1 MPISETR
8 SAEELVRRVS
18 QNQQLADQVRA
29 DPAATLQRVAEQV
42 VRELPPP
49 LQSDP
54 WIYRIVVL
62 VLGLSV
68 LSALIGAIYLSAQKL
83 PIPETLTALGS
94 AAVGALAGLLA
105 PSPAQRSSR

>member
-1 MPISETR
+1 MSATR
-8 SAEELVRRVS
+8 SAEELVRRVTE
-18 QNQQLADQVRA
+18 NQQLVDEVKT
-29 DPAATLQRVAEQV
+29 DPTTTLQRVASQV
-42 VRELPPP
+42 VRDIPPA

-68 LSALIGAIYLSAQKL
+68 LSALIGAIILSAQKL

-105 PSPAQRSSR
+105 PSPSQRASR

>member
-1 MPISETR
+1 MSETR
-8 SAEELVRRVS
+8 SAEELVRRVTE
-18 QNQQLADQVRA
+18 NQQLVDEVKT
-29 DPAATLQRVAEQV
+29 DPTATLQRVANQV
-42 VRELPPP
+42 VRDLPPA

-62 VLGLSV
+62 VLGLAL
-68 LSALIGAIYLSAQKL
+68 LSALAGAIILSAQKI

-105 PSPAQRSSR
+105 PSPAQRTGR